1 VRVSTAAPD
10 VVAALDLEMGKYRT
24 SRDGEG
30 RGAGVRHPR
39 LEELFREELNSI
51 LDFEITDPRL
61 EGTRI
66 SMVELSRDGSRA
78 RVWVSWHADASG
90 FASVAQSALVVEAAF
105 ERAAGFFRGRL
116 CEALPLKR
124 MPDLSFRLDPATS
137 SEQLSDTLRDTRRG
151 ELETE

>member
-1 VRVSTAAPD
+1 
-10 VVAALDLEMGKYRT
+10 MGKHRT

-51 LDFEITDPRL
+51 LDFETTDPRL

-66 SMVELSRDGSRA
+66 SYVELSRDGSRA
-78 RVWVSWHADASG
+78 RVWVSLQAESIRVAS
-90 FASVAQSALVVEAAF
+90 AVELQAAF

-124 MPDLSFRLDPATS
+124 MPDLSFRLDPAAS
-137 SEQLSDTLRDTRRG
+137 AELVNEMESE
-151 ELETE
+151 

>member
-1 VRVSTAAPD
+1 M
-10 VVAALDLEMGKYRT
+10 LGIQMGKHRT
-24 SRDGEG
+24 SRSGEG

-66 SMVELSRDGSRA
+66 NLVELSRDGSRA
-78 RVWVSWHADASG
+78 RVWVSWHWEASAS
-90 FASVAQSALVVEAAF
+90 ASVAQSALVLELAF
-105 ERAAGFFRGRL
+105 ERAAGFFRRRL

-124 MPDLSFRLDPATS
+124 MPDLSFRLDPAAS
-137 SEQLSDTLRDTRRG
+137 AESLDELELSDG
-151 ELETE
+151 N

>member
-1 VRVSTAAPD
+1 VRQ
-10 VVAALDLEMGKYRT
+10 
-24 SRDGEG
+24 
-30 RGAGVRHPR
+30 PR

-78 RVWVSWHADASG
+78 RVWVSWHADANAN
-90 FASVAQSALVVEAAF
+90 ASTAQNALVLELAF
-105 ERAAGFFRGRL
+105 ERAAGFFRRRL

-124 MPDLSFRLDPATS
+124 MPDLSFRLDPAAS
-137 SEQLSDTLRDTRRG
+137 VGTLN
-151 ELETE
+151 ELELD

>member
-1 VRVSTAAPD
+1 
-10 VVAALDLEMGKYRT
+10 MGKHRV
-24 SRDGEG
+24 SRDGAG

-51 LDFEITDPRL
+51 LDFEVTDPRL

-78 RVWVSWHADASG
+78 RVWVSWHAEADVSAST
-90 FASVAQSALVVEAAF
+90 AQSALVLELAF
-105 ERAAGFFRGRL
+105 ERAASFFRRRL

-124 MPDLSFRLDPATS
+124 MPDLSFRIDPAAS
-137 SEQLSDTLRDTRRG
+137 AASLN
-151 ELETE
+151 ELELD

>member
-1 VRVSTAAPD
+1 
-10 VVAALDLEMGKYRT
+10 VASQLDFQMGKYRT

-78 RVWVSWHADASG
+78 RVWVAWHAEANAYAS
-90 FASVAQSALVVEAAF
+90 SAQSALVLELAF
-105 ERAAGFFRGRL
+105 ERAAGFFRRRL

-124 MPDLSFRLDPATS
+124 MPDLSFRLDPAAS
-137 SEQLSDTLRDTRRG
+137 AQSLN
-151 ELETE
+151 ELELD